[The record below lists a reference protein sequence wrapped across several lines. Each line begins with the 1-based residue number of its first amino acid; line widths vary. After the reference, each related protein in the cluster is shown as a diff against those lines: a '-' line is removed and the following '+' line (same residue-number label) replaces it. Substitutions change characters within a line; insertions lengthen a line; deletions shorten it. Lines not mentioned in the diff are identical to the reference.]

1 MYNILFKNMKAK
13 EVMQLL
19 NITRVTLMNYV
30 KKGYIVAT
38 KLPSGQYIYDSD
50 SVFKL
55 VRNNKKINI
64 VYARVSTHKQKNNLN
79 TQLNK
84 LKQFC
89 NNNNI
94 HIDKIYSEI
103 SSGLDF
109 DRKDFSELLNDVINY
124 KVNTIYITNKDR
136 LSRLSFLTL
145 DKIFN
150 KFGTKIVVIDDDKNH
165 NGDNTE
171 LFEELMALTHIFSTT
186 MYSHRKN

>member
-1 MYNILFKNMKAK
+1 ML
-13 EVMQLL
+13 ESLL
-19 NITRVTLMNYV
+19 I
-30 KKGYIVAT
+30 
-38 KLPSGQYIYDSD
+38 
-50 SVFKL
+50 
-55 VRNNKKINI
+55 NK
-64 VYARVSTHKQKNNLN
+64 KNNLT

-94 HIDKIYSEI
+94 QIHKLYSEI

-124 KVNTIYITNKDR
+124 KVDTIYITNKDR

-150 KFGTKIVVIDDDKNH
+150 KFGTKIVVIDNDKDH